1 MGIVEL
7 LINVMGP
14 VVLIVALGWF
24 AGFKLSF
31 DVSTLS
37 RLAFYVLG
45 PAFVLDVF
53 ADAELDGS
61 VVFRLLIAAWAAML
75 VGGLL
80 GFGLSKTAKFSRART
95 GSAITTSAYGN
106 VGNAGLAI
114 SAFALGDDAI
124 PIAAVLMIVIN
135 ITGIV
140 LGVILASAQEGGVG
154 SAFVRGFSAPM
165 TIAAGVA
172 VVMNLASL
180 EFPTAIDRSIEI
192 SGAALI
198 PVMLVTLGIQM
209 AGDVTPKLEIDLG
222 IVVATKLVAVP
233 LIAALVGTILGLE
246 GDAFGVLVI
255 QSAMPPA
262 VFCAVVALEFD
273 MEPERTTR
281 TVLGTTLVALLTI
294 PVALLAVT

>member
-1 MGIVEL
+1 
-7 LINVMGP
+7 MGP

-24 AGFKLSF
+24 AGAKLSF

-61 VVFRLLIAAWAAML
+61 VVLRLTVAAWAAML

-80 GFGLSKTAKFSRART
+80 ALALSQAAKLNNARR
-95 GSAITTSAYGN
+95 GSAIMSSAYGN

-140 LGVILASAQEGGVG
+140 LGVILASAQEGGIG
-154 SAFVRGFSAPM
+154 SAFIRGFSAPM

-172 VVMNLASL
+172 VVTNLASF
-180 EFPTAIDRSIEI
+180 EFPTAIERSIEI
-192 SGAALI
+192 SGSALI
-198 PVMLVTLGIQM
+198 PVMLITLGIQM
-209 AGDVTPKLEIDLG
+209 AGDVTPRPEVDLG
-222 IVVATKLVAVP
+222 IVVAAKLVVVP
-233 LIAALVGTILGLE
+233 LIAALVGSLLGLE

-255 QSAMPPA
+255 QSSMPPA

-273 MEPERTTR
+273 MEPDRTTR
-281 TVLGTTLVALLTI
+281 TVLGTTLIALLTI
-294 PVALLAVT
+294 PIALVAVT

>member
-1 MGIVEL
+1 
-7 LINVMGP
+7 MGP

-24 AGFKLSF
+24 AGAKLSF

-61 VVFRLLIAAWAAML
+61 VVLRLTVAAWAAML

-80 GFGLSKTAKFSRART
+80 ALALSRAVKLNNARR
-95 GSAITTSAYGN
+95 GSAIMSSAYGN

-140 LGVILASAQEGGVG
+140 LGVILASAQEGGIG
-154 SAFVRGFSAPM
+154 SAFIRGFSAPM

-172 VVMNLASL
+172 VVTNLASF
-180 EFPTAIDRSIEI
+180 EFPTAIERSIEI
-192 SGAALI
+192 SGSALI
-198 PVMLVTLGIQM
+198 PVMLITLGIQM
-209 AGDVTPKLEIDLG
+209 AGDVTPRPEVDLG
-222 IVVATKLVAVP
+222 IVVAAKLVVVP
-233 LIAALVGTILGLE
+233 LIAALVGSLLGLE

-255 QSAMPPA
+255 QSSMPPA

-273 MEPERTTR
+273 MEPDRTTR
-281 TVLGTTLVALLTI
+281 TVLGTTLIALLTI
-294 PVALLAVT
+294 PIALVAVT